1 MLSIVFGLVCV
12 FVVVLHLLL
21 LLLYVFAVFPLR
33 GGWWETREEQSVFAH
48 ITAELPRRLFHPL
61 LSFSVL
67 SPFSPSHFTFALY
80 VCIFIYICIYV
91 DLLYIHIY
99 SKSSLARYSRKKP
112 VKAK

>member
-1 MLSIVFGLVCV
+1 MYKYSLRIGLCIRGRPTPPPPPSLCVCGIS
-12 FVVVLHLLL
+12 FT
-21 LLLYVFAVFPLR
+21 R
-33 GGWWETREEQSVFAH
+33 GMVGDTRGIAVFAH

-80 VCIFIYICIYV
+80 VYLYIYICIYV